1 MFQNVLRKEVHWWIL
16 CRFRADKT
24 HFPRINIMLSFVIRD
39 FQLRIHSYASWKQGE
54 KDDVSSENK

>member
-24 HFPRINIMLSFVIRD
+24 HFPRINIMVSFVIRD
-39 FQLRIHSYASWKQGE
+39 FQLRNTLLRKLEARE
-54 KDDVSSENK
+54 ER